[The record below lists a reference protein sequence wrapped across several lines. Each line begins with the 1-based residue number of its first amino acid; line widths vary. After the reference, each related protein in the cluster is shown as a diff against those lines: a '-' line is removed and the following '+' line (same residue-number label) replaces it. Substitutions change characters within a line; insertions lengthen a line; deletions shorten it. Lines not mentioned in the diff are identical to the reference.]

1 METGNF
7 FVGREK
13 VIEILNTFAEQAFNN
28 RQGMVVGIAGPGG
41 VGKSSLVR
49 FFLEATKELYRPEV
63 LVGRCLD
70 TDAMPFPPFTEALR
84 RYFKISGVDQLIIL
98 RLYINHEEML
108 TPAKLL
114 HLHKRRKRISTV

>member
-1 METGNF
+1 METRNF

-13 VIEILNTFAEQAFNN
+13 VIELLNTFAEQAF
-28 RQGMVVGIAGPGG
+28 
-41 VGKSSLVR
+41 
-49 FFLEATKELYRPEV
+49 
-63 LVGRCLD
+63 
-70 TDAMPFPPFTEALR
+70 TDAMPFLPFTEALR